1 MKMKLNKTLTAFLT
15 ALLLFSAGQATA
27 ADTYKVAFVEV
38 ARLMRDAPQVEAVR
52 KRLKKEFARRDEDL
66 VAQQKQVKKLE
77 EKLQRDGAIMSE
89 AEAKRLERDIL
100 SRSRKIKSSQ
110 TEFQEDLALRQN
122 EELGKLR
129 KVIAEV
135 ITQVAKEDKIDVVLE
150 AGVVYVS
157 DRANITDKVLARLK
171 AQSKSGN

>member
-1 MKMKLNKTLTAFLT
+1 MKWNKTLAGFLA
-15 ALLLFSAGQATA
+15 ALAILSAGQVS

-52 KRLKKEFARRDEDL
+52 KRLKKEFSRRDEEL
-66 VAQQKQVKKLE
+66 VAQQKQAKKLE

-89 AEAKRLERDIL
+89 AEAKRLERDIIA
-100 SRSRKIKSSQ
+100 RSRKIKSSQ

-135 ITQVAKEDKIDVVLE
+135 ISQVAKGDKIDMVLE
-150 AGVVYVS
+150 SGVVYVS

-171 AQSKSGN
+171 AQNKTGN

>member
-1 MKMKLNKTLTAFLT
+1 
-15 ALLLFSAGQATA
+15 
-27 ADTYKVAFVEV
+27 
-38 ARLMRDAPQVEAVR
+38 MRDAPQVEAVR
-52 KRLKKEFARRDEDL
+52 AKLKKEFARRDDEL

-89 AEAKRLERDIL
+89 AEAKRLERDIV
-100 SRSRKIKSSQ
+100 SRTRKLKSSQ
-110 TEFQEDLALRQN
+110 TEFQEDLSLRQN

-129 KVIAEV
+129 KVISEV
-135 ITQVAKEDKIDVVLE
+135 IVSVAKAEKFDMVLE

-171 AQSKSGN
+171 AQHKTGK